1 MVEPR
6 EQVSYRAVRVV
17 GVLLMLQLVGL
28 VAIGVY
34 EFSSLPWDRMA
45 ERGQRQ
51 AQVLVQNV
59 PKSLER
65 QVVQAVLYV
74 FFFLP
79 AAILL
84 LLAGLGFLLLR
95 RRGWLL
101 ASVAQGLILLV
112 CIFSFPEP
120 RPGFTYLIIAYSV
133 LMVLYLNSRDVRA
146 VFHSRNL
153 QAQREAEAAHEA

>member
-6 EQVSYRAVRVV
+6 ERGSYRAVRVV
-17 GVLLMLQLVGL
+17 GVLLILQVIGL
-28 VAIGVY
+28 VAIGLY
-34 EFSSLPWDRMA
+34 EFSSLPWDRWVSA
-45 ERGQRQ
+45 GNGQVQ
-51 AQVLVQNV
+51 VQNV
-59 PKSLER
+59 PRSVER

-79 AAILL
+79 AAVLL

-120 RPGFTYLIIAYSV
+120 RPGFAYLLIAYSV

-153 QAQREAEAAHEA
+153 QVRREAEAAHDA